1 MIKNYFKVAFRN
13 LWKNKGYSAINIFG
27 LAIGLATCLLIT
39 LYVTDELSYDKYN
52 KNADRIY
59 RINSDLR
66 FGGSDLHI
74 TSTSD
79 MMGELLKKDYPQVEE
94 YTRIYNNEGSK
105 LIKKGNDFIDE
116 SRIAFVD
123 STFFDVFTLP
133 AIEGNPKKAL
143 FEPNTVVLAESAAR
157 KYFSSTDV
165 LGKTLEINDG
175 EKTTAY
181 KITAVIKNIPKE
193 SHFNFEFFLSMKNA
207 DYQWGQLTSHN
218 FHTYLLLKPGTDYK
232 AFEKNFDQYTDKY
245 VLPYAQQFVKISSMD
260 EFRKAGN
267 KLEYS
272 LMPLTDIHLH
282 SDFNFEITPSGNIQ
296 YVYIFSAVAL
306 FILILACINF
316 MNLSTARS
324 AKRAKEVGIRKV
336 LGTERKTLVAQFLVE
351 STLTALIAL
360 AIALLIAYFVL
371 PVFNNVA
378 AKTLTIKNLFHGKIL
393 PLLILLPFVV
403 GLLAGSY
410 PALFLSRFKPVVV
423 LKGNA
428 NTGFKKSN
436 LRNFLVVFQFATSII
451 LIIGT
456 IVVYSQLNY
465 IQNKKIG
472 FNKEQVLII
481 DGVTVLNKNAEVFK
495 NDVLAMQGVS
505 SGTLSSY
512 LPVSNSSRS
521 DNSYST
527 EAVMSTKTGID
538 MQAWRVDYDYIKT
551 MGMEIVQGRNF
562 SKDYGSDSS
571 AILITE
577 TTAKLIGYADPIG
590 KIIYGPANNSNNN
603 LLYPLHIIGVIK
615 DFHFESM
622 RQKLGPLCMR
632 LANSTGLASFKV
644 TSSNT
649 KNLIAQIE
657 NKWKA
662 LAPGMPFSYR
672 FLSDSFDQM
681 YRSEQRAGSIAI
693 VFAVLAILIAC
704 LGLFG
709 LVTYMAE
716 QRNKEIGIRKV
727 LGASVS
733 NVVTM
738 LSKDFLILVAIASVL
753 AFPVAWWA
761 MHKWL
766 QDFEY
771 RINISIWIFIIA
783 GVAALLIALL
793 TVSYQAIKAALSNP
807 VKSLRTE

>member
-39 LYVTDELSYDKYN
+39 LYVTDELSYDKHN

-116 SRIAFVD
+116 PRIAFVD

-157 KYFSSTDV
+157 KYFGSTDV
-165 LGKTLEINDG
+165 IGKTLEVNDG
-175 EKTTAY
+175 EKTMPY

-207 DYQWGQLTSHN
+207 NYDWGQLTSHN

-351 STLTALIAL
+351 STFTALIAL

-378 AKTLTIKNLFHGKIL
+378 AKTLTIKDLFHGQIL
-393 PLLILLPFVV
+393 FFLILLPFVV

-436 LRNFLVVFQFATSII
+436 LRNFLVIFQFATSII

-456 IVVYSQLNY
+456 IVIYSQLNY

-521 DNSYST
+521 DNTFST

-577 TTAKLIGYADPIG
+577 TTAKLIGYKEPLG
-590 KIIYGPANNSNNN
+590 KIIYAPAINNSDNT
-603 LLYPLHIIGVIK
+603 LYPLHIIGVIK

-632 LANSTGLASFKV
+632 LANSNGLASFKV
-644 TSSNT
+644 TTTNT
-649 KNLIAQIE
+649 KNLIAQVE
-657 NKWKA
+657 KKWKL

-672 FLSDSFDQM
+672 FLNDSFDQM
-681 YRSEQRAGSIAI
+681 YRSEQRAGTIAI

-727 LGASVS
+727 LGASVT

-753 AFPVAWWA
+753 AFPLAWWA

-771 RINISIWIFIIA
+771 RINISAWVFVIA
-783 GVAALLIALL
+783 GIAALLIALL

>member
-27 LAIGLATCLLIT
+27 LATGLATCLLIT
-39 LYVTDELSYDKYN
+39 LYVTGELGYDQFY
-52 KNADRIY
+52 KNAERIY

-66 FGGSDLHI
+66 FGGGDLHM
-74 TSTSD
+74 TQTSD
-79 MMGELLKKDYPQVEE
+79 MMGGLLKKDYPQVEE
-94 YTRIYNNEGSK
+94 YTRIYANDGDK
-105 LIKKGNDFIDE
+105 LIKKGDEFINE
-116 SRIAFVD
+116 PYVANVD
-123 STFFDVFTLP
+123 STFFDLFMLP
-133 AIEGNPKKAL
+133 VIEGDTKTAL
-143 FEPNTVVLAESAAR
+143 NEPNTVVITASAAK
-157 KYFSSTDV
+157 KYFNSLQVLSKTIEVKNGGST
-165 LGKTLEINDG
+165 TP
-175 EKTTAY
+175 Y
-181 KITAVIKNIPKE
+181 KITAVIKDIPNN
-193 SHFNFEFFLSMKNA
+193 SHLRFDFLFSMKNV

-218 FHTYLLLKPGTDYK
+218 FHTYLLMKPGTDYK
-232 AFEKNFDQYTDKY
+232 AFEKNFDQYLDKY
-245 VLPYAQQFVKISSMD
+245 VLPYAQQFIKVGSME
-260 EFRKAGN
+260 EFKKAGN

-282 SDFNFEITPSGNIQ
+282 SDFSFEITPSGNIQ

-324 AKRAKEVGIRKV
+324 TKRAKEVGIRKV

-351 STLTALIAL
+351 STLTAFISL
-360 AIALLIAYFVL
+360 AIAVVIASLVL
-371 PVFNNVA
+371 PLFNDIA
-378 AKTLTIKNLFHGKIL
+378 AKSLSIKDLFGKREL
-393 PLLILLPFVV
+393 PFLVLLPIVV

-410 PALFLSRFKPVVV
+410 PALFLSRFKPIVV

-436 LRNFLVVFQFATSII
+436 IRNGLVIFQFATSIM

-456 IVVYSQLNY
+456 IVVYSQLQY
-465 IQNKKIG
+465 IQTKNLG
-472 FNKEQVLII
+472 FNKEQVLVINGANAL
-481 DGVTVLNKNAEVFK
+481 DKNVQAFK
-495 NDVLAMQGVS
+495 NEVLAMQGVS
-505 SGTLSSY
+505 SGTISSF

-521 DNSYST
+521 DNTYAKD
-527 EAVMSTKTGID
+527 AVMSSDNGID
-538 MQAWRVDYDYIKT
+538 MQTWWVDYDYLKT
-551 MGMEIVQGRNF
+551 MGMQIVQGRNF
-562 SKDYGSDSS
+562 SKEYGSDSS

-577 TTAKLIGYADPIG
+577 TTAKLLGYDKAVG
-590 KIIYGPANNSNNN
+590 KMIYAPSDDGDDNS
-603 LLYPLHIIGVIK
+603 LYPLQIIGVIK
-615 DFHFESM
+615 DFHFESL

-632 LANSTGLASFKV
+632 LGSSTGLASFKV
-644 TSSNT
+644 STANT
-649 KNLIAQIE
+649 KSLVSQIE
-657 NKWKA
+657 NQWKI

-672 FLSDSFDQM
+672 FMSDSFDQM
-681 YRSEQRAGSIAI
+681 YRSEQRAGNIAI
-693 VFAVLAILIAC
+693 VFATLAILIAC

-753 AFPVAWWA
+753 AFPIAWWA
-761 MHKWL
+761 MHTWL

-771 RINISIWIFIIA
+771 RINISAWIFIVA
-783 GVAALLIALL
+783 GLSALLIALL
-793 TVSYQAIKAALSNP
+793 TVSYQAIKAAVANP